1 VDGHVRADMLR
12 VGTDAINHVDT
23 DKLRNVGI
31 LPVKV
36 TDLSQTDNQ

>member
-1 VDGHVRADMLR
+1 MDGRVREDMLR
-12 VGTDAINHVDT
+12 VGTNAVTVTDI
-23 DKLRNVGI
+23 DKLRKVGI